1 MKKYLIYILMLF
13 SFTSVKAMNVNAPQS
28 VSPGNTFRVTVG
40 GNFSSA
46 IAKVNFNGKYYQGII
61 DNQSRVDNHYQ
72 SYTFTLTAPSKPGS
86 YNISVTLD
94 QTYFNETMKT
104 ESRNMTLKV
113 FTPAS
118 NNNRPAVNPKT
129 PTNKNKTNKKNNIG
143 KKEEPAPQKIIIKI
157 KDEEYEVIGTLAYE
171 GYEASKVKIN
181 DQEVEVNKKGDK
193 YLVKLLKGDKEY
205 YALYDKKYKLVP
217 IIDEKIITNIS
228 KNIASP
234 SLRKDEILINDIR
247 IKTLELKDYKDL
259 YLVSLLDDDKIYLY
273 DAKSKRISPFI
284 KLKEKAEIPK
294 EKPKDDGLLAFIGIN
309 SKKSFITIMSL
320 LLLLLGHFIF
330 DIIYIS
336 KKNSKA
342 NTLN

>member
-1 MKKYLIYILMLF
+1 MLF

-46 IAKVNFNGKYYQGII
+46 IAKVNFNGQNYKAII

-72 SYTFTLTAPSKPGS
+72 SYTFTLTAPSATGS
-86 YNISVTLD
+86 YNINVILEQGFSD
-94 QTYFNETMKT
+94 ETMKT
-104 ESRNMTLKV
+104 ESRNVKLNV
-113 FTPAS
+113 VAAPS
-118 NNNRPAVNPKT
+118 NNRPAVNPKT

-157 KDEEYEVIGTLAYE
+157 NDEEYEVIGTFTYE

-193 YLVKLLKGDKEY
+193 YLVKLLKEAKEY

-217 IIDEKIITNIS
+217 IIDGKIITNIS

-284 KLKEKAEIPK
+284 KLKDKEEIPK

-320 LLLLLGHFIF
+320 LLLLLIHFIV
-330 DIIYIS
+330 DIIYLTKRN
-336 KKNSKA
+336 KKKA
-342 NTLN
+342 EN

>member
-46 IAKVNFNGKYYQGII
+46 IAKVNFNGQNYKAII

-72 SYTFTLTAPSKPGS
+72 SYTFTLRAPSATGS
-86 YNISVTLD
+86 YNINVILEQGFSD
-94 QTYFNETMKT
+94 ETMKT
-104 ESRNMTLKV
+104 ESRNVKLNV
-113 FTPAS
+113 VAAPS
-118 NNNRPAVNPKT
+118 NNRPAVNPKT
-129 PTNKNKTNKKNNIG
+129 PTNKNKTTKKNNIG
-143 KKEEPAPQKIIIKI
+143 KKEEPAPQKIIIRI
-157 KDEEYEVIGTLAYE
+157 KDEEYEVIGTFAYE

-193 YLVKLLKGDKEY
+193 YLVKLLKEAKEY

-217 IIDEKIITNIS
+217 IIDGKIITNIS

-284 KLKEKAEIPK
+284 KLKDKEEIPK

-320 LLLLLGHFIF
+320 LLLLLIHFIV
-330 DIIYIS
+330 DIIYLTKRN
-336 KKNSKA
+336 KKKA
-342 NTLN
+342 EN

>member
-46 IAKVNFNGKYYQGII
+46 IAKVNFNGQNYKAII

-72 SYTFTLTAPSKPGS
+72 SYTFTLRAPSATGS
-86 YNISVTLD
+86 YNINVILEQGFSD
-94 QTYFNETMKT
+94 ETMKT
-104 ESRNMTLKV
+104 ESRNVKLNV
-113 FTPAS
+113 VAAPS
-118 NNNRPAVNPKT
+118 NNRPAVNPKT
-129 PTNKNKTNKKNNIG
+129 PTNKNKTTKKNNIG

-157 KDEEYEVIGTLAYE
+157 NDEGYEVIGTFAYE

-193 YLVKLLKGDKEY
+193 YIVKLLKGDKEY

-284 KLKEKAEIPK
+284 KLKDKEEIPK
-294 EKPKDDGLLAFIGIN
+294 EEPKDDGLLAFIGIN
-309 SKKSFITIMSL
+309 SKKSFITIISL
-320 LLLLLGHFIF
+320 LLLLLIHFIV

-336 KKNSKA
+336 KNKSKA
-342 NTLN
+342 KTLN